1 MVYIIA
7 PELSSFLLIQKAG
20 KYQLLEFEIQK
31 YEKIREIFSE
41 KWKNPNRIHADLQ
54 ESHADVHREPEFVKT
69 REAVRVNSHTTVV
82 YSGRRFSRLIFPIKA
97 ALSVA

>member
-1 MVYIIA
+1 MTTEGTAICRPRIITDCQYIIA

-41 KWKNPNRIHADLQ
+41 KWKNPNLLHADL
-54 ESHADVHREPEFVKT
+54 
-69 REAVRVNSHTTVV
+69 
-82 YSGRRFSRLIFPIKA
+82 
-97 ALSVA
+97 